1 MKFSRSETRIKTHVL
16 PILRFEDQK
25 LTSFSGLVVFQ
36 KLFEHLG
43 LKQRLRQCFKHRNA
57 SPIFGHANIVLLLV
71 VHMLLGYRDLRHVRY
86 YEGDPLVSHLL
97 GLKRLPDVELLS
109 TLVLERLVLLDLK
122 RITLD
127 FDGSVIQ

>member
-97 GLKRLPDVELLS
+97 GL
-109 TLVLERLVLLDLK
+109 T
-122 RITLD
+122 T
-127 FDGSVIQ
+127 